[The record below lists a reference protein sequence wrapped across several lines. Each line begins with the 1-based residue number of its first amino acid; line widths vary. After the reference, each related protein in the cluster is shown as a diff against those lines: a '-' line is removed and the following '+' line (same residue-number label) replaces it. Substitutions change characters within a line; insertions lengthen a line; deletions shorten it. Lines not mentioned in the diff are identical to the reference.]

1 MPSRRRR
8 LDEAK
13 RAGIAQLTTIGN
25 ELRAAREQAGLSQ
38 EVLAAGLEWRREKV
52 SRVEHARLRT
62 ISLLDVVTHGAVL
75 GLSVRTKVYPE
86 GLPLRDLAQ
95 LSVSQRFLRRI
106 AQEWRV
112 RFEVPLAVAGDRRA
126 VDLMLASSDLSIA
139 VEVFTRLL
147 DVQAQIRAAHLK
159 WRDSSAKRLVV
170 VVAESHAN
178 RAALRAVL
186 PLLAADFPVGSR
198 PALAALANG
207 RDLGG
212 NAIVVV

>member
-13 RAGIAQLTTIGN
+13 RAGLAQLTNIGN

-38 EVLAAGLEWRREKV
+38 EALAAGLDWRREKV
-52 SRVEHARLRT
+52 SRIEHARLRT
-62 ISLLDVVTHGAVL
+62 VSLPDLVAHGAAL
-75 GLSVRTKVYPE
+75 GLTLRTKAYPE

-95 LSVSQRFLRRI
+95 LSVSQRFLRRV
-106 AQEWRV
+106 AKEWRV
-112 RFEVPLAVAGDRRA
+112 RFEVPLAAPGDRRA
-126 VDLMLASSDLSIA
+126 FDLMLAGDDIRIA

-186 PLLAADFPVGSR
+186 PLLAGDFPVRSR
-198 PALAALANG
+198 PALSALANG
-207 RDLGG
+207 RDPGG
-212 NAIVVV
+212 NAIMVV